1 MINTR
6 MAKPTKGQTMNTR
19 VFVIKQKI
27 GAVPINI
34 FSLIK
39 RVFKV
44 NIIYCL
50 DLILFGLVIFYLVYN
65 LLAVILSIID
75 ICGESYWKDLVHNMC
90 EGDNV
95 QNSITHTTNVSIIHD
110 DSGWS
115 NAIRQIFI
123 YGTGALRLHLIRGGT
138 PGTRGFIIGST
149 LMADGLSRV
158 INNTINDPEY
168 VRNHIENWR
177 KVWKDGEVLD
187 VTVDEST
194 SKKILEVMDPHPVD
208 NVQNFISSDDLGK
221 FSETIVN
228 SIMGRLK
235 DILEPAYVN
244 YSNDILL
251 EQIYGLSILL
261 FILSLL
267 IIILFVGFIL
277 NILIFVYSDRI
288 LNYFTNKYIRA
299 YIQLNKKL
307 IGIEIFFLSGSI
319 LYFLY
324 VLSHGLHFICTHPIS
339 LS

>member
-1 MINTR
+1 MNTINTR
-6 MAKPTKGQTMNTR
+6 AR

-27 GAVPINI
+27 AVLSFGSEVRNIIN
-34 FSLIK
+34 LITK
-39 RVFKV
+39 KVFKF
-44 NIIYCL
+44 NIIYYF
-50 DLILFGLVIFYLVYN
+50 DLILFSLIIFYLAYN
-65 LLAVILSIID
+65 FLCIILSILD
-75 ICGESYWKDLVHNMC
+75 LCGDLYWRDLALNMSS
-90 EGDNV
+90 GNNNL
-95 QNSITHTTNVSIIHD
+95 QNGITHKTNVTITHD

-115 NAIRQIFI
+115 NAIKQIFI

-149 LMADGLSRV
+149 LIADGLSRV

-177 KVWKDGEVLD
+177 QVWRDGEIID
-187 VTVDEST
+187 VTVDEIT
-194 SKKILEVMDPHPVD
+194 SKKILGAMDSPPVD

-221 FSETIVN
+221 FSEIIVN
-228 SIMGRLK
+228 TIMGNLK
-235 DILEPAYVN
+235 GILEPAYVN

-261 FILSLL
+261 FLLSLL
-267 IIILFVGFIL
+267 IIILFLGFIL
-277 NILIFVYSDRI
+277 NILIFVYSDKI
-288 LNYFTNKYIRA
+288 LSYFTNKYIRA

-307 IGIEIFFLSGSI
+307 IGIEIFLLSSSI

-324 VLSHGLHFICTHPIS
+324 VLSHGLHFICTHPVS